1 MAKINFDIAKKLDIT
16 CRRGDSFSLEL
27 TLKDS
32 SGIPINLYEG
42 TDGLNFHLHAQT
54 HSGTP
59 VFLTQGSSFSSA
71 GVFNGE
77 FITPNVTD
85 DADSTTADP
94 SDASYI
100 ASTAASGVVKFEVK
114 ASEMKLGSFPAGTM
128 NLLYDIQYEDLVAA
142 NQVDSE
148 NNTRTILYGSLVIKD
163 DLSPRIQ

>member
-59 VFLTQGSSFSSA
+59 VFLTQGSGFSTGGA
-71 GVFNGE
+71 FNGE

-85 DADSTTADP
+85 TSSTTTADP

-128 NLLYDIQYEDLVAA
+128 NLLYDIQYEDLVVA
-142 NQVDSE
+142 NQVDGE
-148 NNTRTILYGSLVIKD
+148 NNTRTILYGNLVIKD
-163 DLSPRIQ
+163 DLSIRT